1 MTRAIT
7 AYVATLVVFL
17 AIDMV
22 WLNAVAS
29 EFYNAQLGDRLEINT
44 GAAVGFYALY
54 VVGIVMFGVWPAL
67 RSGRLR
73 DAALWG
79 GLFGFFCY
87 ATYDLTNLATLK
99 DWPWMVAVVDIPWG
113 VFLTGASA
121 LGGAWATRA
130 LLGSAAVVR

>member
-1 MTRAIT
+1 MARAVT
-7 AYVATLVVFL
+7 AYIATLVVFL

-22 WLNAVAS
+22 WLNGIAS
-29 EFYNAQLGDRLEINT
+29 EFYNTQLGDRLEINT
-44 GAAVGFYALY
+44 GVAVAFYALY
-54 VVGIVMFGVWPAL
+54 VVGIVIFGVWPAL
-67 RSGRLR
+67 RSGKLS

-79 GLFGFFCY
+79 GLFGLFCY

-121 LGGAWATRA
+121 LGGAAATRA
-130 LLGSAAVVR
+130 LLGAAAKV